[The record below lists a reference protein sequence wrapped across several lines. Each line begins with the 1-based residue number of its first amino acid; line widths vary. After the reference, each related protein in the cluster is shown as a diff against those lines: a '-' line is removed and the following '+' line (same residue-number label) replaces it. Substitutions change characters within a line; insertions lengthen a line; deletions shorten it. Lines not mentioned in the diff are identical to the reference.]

1 MIYRDTVRPEWVDYN
16 GHLRDAFY
24 MLIYSLATDA
34 FMDRIGL
41 DDAGRRARQRTL
53 YTLEAHVT
61 YLREIK
67 EGAPVRVEWRVIAH
81 DKKRVHLYMEMFEGD
96 GADPV
101 SACELMLMHIDS
113 SGAPSVSCTVR
124 ATAFT
129 QALTAASSRPSIR
142 LICTIGM
149 MRSPEML
156 DRAASCT
163 HDARAQRYRPIPNFQ
178 IPILFRY

>member
-1 MIYRDTVRPEWVDYN
+1 MTYRDTVKPEWVDYN

-96 GADPV
+96 STEAV
-101 SACELMLMHIDS
+101 CACEQMLMHIDS
-113 SGAPSVSCTVR
+113 SGAPKSASFDDDIAARIAAEPAVAPKDARYAGRVIGLPAR
-124 ATAFT
+124 
-129 QALTAASSRPSIR
+129 ASS
-142 LICTIGM
+142 
-149 MRSPEML
+149 
-156 DRAASCT
+156 AA
-163 HDARAQRYRPIPNFQ
+163 APA
-178 IPILFRY
+178 